1 MTRVSP
7 SGAGV
12 WRVQIQHGQTW
23 RTVSE
28 VRGFKSDA
36 LREARKIEER
46 TATLR
51 EYHARND
58 GGTE

>member
-12 WRVQIQHGQTW
+12 WRVQQQVGSTW
-23 RTVSE
+23 RTVAE

-36 LREARKIEER
+36 QRVARQIEER
-46 TATLR
+46 ASLR

>member
-1 MTRVSP
+1 VTRVSP

-23 RTVSE
+23 KTVSE

-36 LREARKIEER
+36 LKEARRLEER
-46 TATLR
+46 ATLR

>member
-1 MTRVSP
+1 VTRVSP

-12 WRVQIQHGQTW
+12 WRVQIQHGSTW

-36 LREARKIEER
+36 LKEARRLEER
-46 TATLR
+46 NVTLR
-51 EYHARND
+51 EYHSRND

>member
-1 MTRVSP
+1 
-7 SGAGV
+7 V

-36 LREARKIEER
+36 LREARRIEER

-58 GGTE
+58 GDHE